1 MTIEELGDSEFAE
14 IDWYVRFLGRL
25 ECDLEAI
32 AVSIRLFIVFLLG
45 CLCTSVTAEISL
57 PPHLDS
63 HMVVQHGAP
72 IVITGTADPGAEVVV
87 NFVEDVASAQANRAG
102 RFRVELPAQEANAT
116 PRTLV
121 IKSGRDRVELD
132 DVLVGEVWFCSG
144 QSNMV
149 WRMRSS
155 DRFEEFQADAHRP
168 TIRTFNARNVAAEE
182 PREELPGGWL
192 VCTPETIGDFSGVAY
207 HFGRHL
213 SESLDVPIGLINS
226 SWGGSRAEAW
236 ISEDSLRAIEPGSRA
251 YERWDKLNAEMK
263 ADTGPRTRIDV
274 DDSSWLQGEV
284 PGKFDTF
291 GLDDEVNGIF
301 WQRIPV
307 EIPDR
312 WKGQDLVLSLG
323 AIDDHDTTFFNGKEI
338 GSTRGW
344 KTPRNY
350 TIPGDLVTPG
360 KGVIA
365 IRIVDGAGPGGLHGE
380 PTEFFMHPEGNS
392 TDRMAINGPARL
404 VVAAEVA
411 EVPHQHRPSQLYNG
425 MLNPLRDVNF
435 AGVIWYQGE
444 NNAIGEESV
453 AEYEEVLSTMITDWR
468 RAFKEPEMPFLIVQL
483 PNFGR
488 EGGIFNYAAI
498 RDIQR
503 RMLELPGTGLAIVTD
518 VGDEEDI
525 HPRNKHDVGD
535 RLARWALVDVYGK
548 EGIVKSGPIVKGA
561 TQRGYTITIEFDTFG
576 SSLAT
581 RDGKRGI
588 GGFEAIGA
596 NGDMLESPARI
607 ASNNT
612 VELLVPADWA
622 GPTAIRYAWRES
634 PSNATLV
641 NEAGLPASPFEV
653 AISQ

>member
-1 MTIEELGDSEFAE
+1 M
-14 IDWYVRFLGRL
+14 
-25 ECDLEAI
+25 
-32 AVSIRLFIVFLLG
+32 
-45 CLCTSVTAEISL
+45 
-57 PPHLDS
+57 
-63 HMVVQHGAP
+63 
-72 IVITGTADPGAEVVV
+72 
-87 NFVEDVASAQANRAG
+87 
-102 RFRVELPAQEANAT
+102 
-116 PRTLV
+116 
-121 IKSGRDRVELD
+121 
-132 DVLVGEVWFCSG
+132 
-144 QSNMV
+144 
-149 WRMRSS
+149 
-155 DRFEEFQADAHRP
+155 
-168 TIRTFNARNVAAEE
+168 
-182 PREELPGGWL
+182 
-192 VCTPETIGDFSGVAY
+192 CTPETIGDFSGVAY

-213 SESLDVPIGLINS
+213 SENLDVPIGLINS

-236 ISEDSLRAIEPGSRA
+236 ISEDSLRAIEPGARA
-251 YERWDKLNAEMK
+251 YERWDKLNAEMN

-274 DDSSWLQGEV
+274 DDSAWLQGEV

-307 EIPDR
+307 AIPES
-312 WKGQDLVLSLG
+312 WKGQDLVLNLG
-323 AIDDHDTTFFNGKEI
+323 AIDDHDTTFFNGEEI

-344 KTPRNY
+344 NTPRKY
-350 TIPGDLVTPG
+350 TIPGKLVTPG

-380 PTEFFMHPEGNS
+380 PTDFFMHPEGNS
-392 TDRMAINGPARL
+392 TDRVAINGPARL

-425 MLNPLRDVNF
+425 MLNPLLDTNF

-468 RAFKEPEMPFLIVQL
+468 RAFDEPEMPFLIVQL

-503 RMLELPGTGLAIVTD
+503 HMLEMPGTGLAIVTD

-548 EGIVKSGPIVKGA
+548 DGIVKSGPIVKGA

-576 SSLAT
+576 SPLAT
-581 RDGKRGI
+581 RDGKQGI

-596 NGDMLESPARI
+596 NGDTLPSPARI
-607 ASNNT
+607 ASENT

-634 PSNATLV
+634 PSDATLV
-641 NEAGLPASPFEV
+641 NEAGLPASPFELDIV
-653 AISQ
+653 R